1 MSATDE
7 LLTYY
12 HAELDYLR
20 RSGAEFA
27 RMHPRAA
34 ARLELGP
41 EECPDPHV
49 ERLIESFAFLTGRI
63 HRALDEELPDVAA
76 AMLEVLY
83 PHFLRPV
90 PSMTIARFDPDPTQG
105 KASAGQVVPRGTPL
119 FIQTADD
126 IPCRF
131 RSCYPVTLW
140 PVQVE
145 KVVMESTDAYDWLD
159 DRVGPPGAPRW
170 GRGTSAVLRVRIRA
184 AGAGLDETG
193 MEGLRFYLGGDA
205 RSAYAL
211 YELLFSGLAGVAI
224 VPQDGGAP
232 VRLGADA
239 VRPVGFGDDE
249 DVIPWPA
256 HGHPAYRLLQEF
268 FAMPRKFLFVDVHGL
283 GAHRSTEWFDLLFLL
298 KRPLPDRTPVGPE
311 TLQLGCAPVVNLFT
325 RVAEPIRVE
334 HRTPEYRLV
343 GDYRRERTTE
353 IHSIVR
359 VSATSDP
366 RDPTRVFE
374 PFYSFSHG
382 AQGRG
387 QTAFWHARRVPC
399 QRADLAGTDI
409 LLSFV
414 DLDFDPARPPA
425 DTVFAHVL
433 CTNRRLAEKLPAG
446 SRLQV
451 EAAAPLARVTA
462 LHAPTR
468 QLEPPVGAAALWRL
482 VSQLSLN
489 HLSLFGPDGA
499 RALRE
504 ILRLYAPYGNDSA
517 HAAIEGVHDLR
528 CRRVVARVG
537 GDAWRGFCRG
547 TEVQVVLDEDSYPDR
562 GGFLLATV
570 LDRFFALYATV
581 NSFTQTVL
589 RSRQREE
596 EWQRWPPMAGSRPV
610 L

>member
-27 RMHPRAA
+27 KMHPRAA

-63 HRALDEELPDVAA
+63 HRALDEELPDVAS
-76 AMLEVLY
+76 AMLDVLY

-90 PSMTIARFDPDPTQG
+90 PSMTIARFEPDPTQG
-105 KASAGQVVPRGTPL
+105 KASAGHVIARHTPL

-140 PVQVE
+140 PVAVDR
-145 KVVMESTDAYDWLD
+145 VVVESTDAYDWLD
-159 DRVGPPGAPRW
+159 DSPEHSGAPRW
-170 GRGTSAVLRVRIRA
+170 GRGTSTVLRVRVRA
-184 AGAGLDETG
+184 DGEALDKTG
-193 MEGLRFYLGGDA
+193 MKSLRFYLGGDQ

-211 YELLFSGLAGVAI
+211 YELLFSALAGVAI
-224 VPQDGGAP
+224 VPQGGGAP
-232 VRLGADA
+232 VKLGADV
-239 VRPVGFGDDE
+239 VRAVGFGGDE

-256 HGHPAYRLLQEF
+256 NGHPAYRLLQEF
-268 FAMPRKFLFVDVHGL
+268 FAVPRKFLFVDVDGL
-283 GAHRSTEWFDLLFLL
+283 GAHGSTEYFDLLFLL
-298 KRPLPDRTPVGPE
+298 RRPLPDRMPVGLE
-311 TLQLGCAPVVNLFT
+311 TLQLGCAPVVNLFA
-325 RVAEPIRVE
+325 RVAEPIRVD
-334 HRTPEYRLV
+334 HRTSEYRLV

-353 IHSIVR
+353 IHSVLR

-366 RDPTRVFE
+366 KDPTRVFE
-374 PFYSFSHG
+374 PFYSFSHT
-382 AQGRG
+382 AQTRG
-387 QTAFWHARRVPC
+387 QKAFWHARRVPC
-399 QRADLAGTDI
+399 QRADLQGTDV

-414 DLDFDPARPPA
+414 DLDFDPTQPPA

-433 CTNRRLAEKLPAG
+433 CTNRRLAEALPAG

-451 EAAAPLARVTA
+451 EAPAPLARVTA
-462 LHAPTR
+462 LHAPTA
-468 QLEPPVGAAALWRL
+468 QVDPPLGAAALWRL

-489 HLSLFGPDGA
+489 HLSLAGDDGA

-504 ILRLYAPYGNDSA
+504 ILRLYAPYGRESA
-517 HAAIEGVHDLR
+517 HTAIEGVRELR

-537 GDAWRGFCRG
+537 ADAWRGFCRG
-547 TEVQVVLDEDSYPDR
+547 TEVQVVLDEDCYPDR
-562 GGFLLATV
+562 GGFLLGAV
-570 LDRFFALYATV
+570 LNRFFALYASL

-589 RSRQREE
+589 RSRKREE

>member
-27 RMHPRAA
+27 RRHPRAA

-90 PSMTIARFDPDPTQG
+90 PSMTIARFDPDPEQG
-105 KASAGQVVPRGTPL
+105 KLTSGHVVPRGTPL
-119 FIQTADD
+119 FIQTAEN

-140 PVQVE
+140 PLEVAEVA
-145 KVVMESTDAYDWLD
+145 VESTDGYDWLD
-159 DRVGPPGAPRW
+159 GG
-170 GRGTSAVLRVRIRA
+170 GTAAVLRVRIRA
-184 AGAGLDETG
+184 NGAALDETE
-193 MEGLRFYLGGDA
+193 MRSLRFYLGGDP
-205 RSAYAL
+205 RSAATL

-224 VPQDGGAP
+224 VPEGGGAP
-232 VRLGADA
+232 VRLPADA
-239 VRPVGFGDDE
+239 VRPVGFGDDD

-256 HGHPAYRLLQEF
+256 HAHPAYRLLQEF
-268 FAMPRKFLFVDVHGL
+268 FAVPRKFLFLDVDGL
-283 GAHRSTEWFDLLFLL
+283 DAHRSKEYFDLLFLL
-298 KRPLPDRTPVGPE
+298 QRPVPDRMPVGKE
-311 TLQLGCAPVVNLFT
+311 SMQLGCAPVVNLFSRT
-325 RVAEPIRVE
+325 AEPIRVD
-334 HRTPEYRLV
+334 HRTSEYRLV
-343 GDYRRERTTE
+343 GDFRRERTTE
-353 IHSIVR
+353 IHSVVR
-359 VSATSDP
+359 VSAVSDP

-374 PFYSFSHG
+374 PFYSYTH
-382 AQGRG
+382 AAAARG
-387 QTAFWHARRVPC
+387 QTAYWHARRVAC
-399 QRADLAGTDI
+399 ERADLPGTDV

-414 DLDFDPARPPA
+414 DLDFAPTRPPA

-433 CTNRRLAEKLPAG
+433 CTNRRLAEAVPAG
-446 SRLQV
+446 ARLQV
-451 EAAAPLARVTA
+451 EAAAPLSRVTA
-462 LHAPTR
+462 LHAPTP
-468 QLEPPVGAAALWRL
+468 QLDPPVGAAALWRL

-489 HLSLFGPDGA
+489 HLSLFGDDGVK
-499 RALRE
+499 ALRE
-504 ILRLYAPYGNDSA
+504 ILRLYAPYGRESA
-517 HAAIEGVHDLR
+517 HAGIAGVRELN
-528 CRRVVARVG
+528 CRRVVRRLG

-547 TEVQVVLDEDSYPDR
+547 TEVEVVLDEDAYPDR

-570 LDRFFALYATV
+570 LDRFFGLYASV

-596 EWQRWPPMAGSRPV
+596 AWKRWPPMSGSRPV

>member
-27 RMHPRAA
+27 RRHPRAA

-90 PSMTIARFDPDPTQG
+90 PSMTIARFDPDPEQG
-105 KASAGQVVPRGTPL
+105 KLTAGHVVPRGTQL
-119 FIQTADD
+119 FIQTSEN

-140 PVQVE
+140 PLEVAEVA
-145 KVVMESTDAYDWLD
+145 VESTDGYDWLD
-159 DRVGPPGAPRW
+159 GG
-170 GRGTSAVLRVRIRA
+170 GTAAVLRVRIRA
-184 AGAGLDETG
+184 SGAALDETE
-193 MEGLRFYLGGDA
+193 MRSLRFYLGGDP
-205 RSAYAL
+205 RSAATL

-224 VPQDGGAP
+224 VPQGGGAP
-232 VRLGADA
+232 VRLPADA
-239 VRPVGFGDDE
+239 VRPVGFGDED

-256 HGHPAYRLLQEF
+256 HAHPAYRLLQEF
-268 FAMPRKFLFVDVHGL
+268 FAVPRKFLFLDVEGL
-283 GAHRSTEWFDLLFLL
+283 DAHRSREHFDLLFLL
-298 KRPLPDRTPVGPE
+298 QRPVPDRMPVGRE
-311 TLQLGCAPVVNLFT
+311 SMQLGCAPVVNLFART
-325 RVAEPIRVE
+325 AEPIRVD

-343 GDYRRERTTE
+343 GDFRRERTTE
-353 IHSIVR
+353 IHSVVR
-359 VSATSDP
+359 VSAVSDP

-374 PFYSFSHG
+374 PFYSFTH
-382 AQGRG
+382 AAAARG
-387 QTAFWHARRVPC
+387 QTAYWHARRVAC
-399 QRADLAGTDI
+399 ERADLPGTDV

-414 DLDFDPARPPA
+414 DLDFQPARPPA

-433 CTNRRLAEKLPAG
+433 CTNRRLAEAVPAG
-446 SRLQV
+446 ARLQV

-462 LHAPTR
+462 LHAPTP
-468 QLEPPVGAAALWRL
+468 QLDPPVGAAALWRL

-489 HLSLFGPDGA
+489 HLSLFGDDGVK
-499 RALRE
+499 ALRE
-504 ILRLYAPYGNDSA
+504 ILRLYAPYGRESA
-517 HAAIEGVHDLR
+517 HAGIAGVRELN
-528 CRRVVARVG
+528 CRRVVRRLG

-547 TEVQVVLDEDSYPDR
+547 TEVEVVLDEDAYPDR

-570 LDRFFALYATV
+570 LDRFFGLYASV

-589 RSRQREE
+589 RSRQREGA
-596 EWQRWPPMAGSRPV
+596 WKRWPPMSGSRPV

>member
-27 RMHPRAA
+27 RQHPRAA

-90 PSMTIARFDPDPTQG
+90 PSMTIARFDPDPRQG
-105 KASAGQVVPRGTPL
+105 KLDAGHVVPRGTPL
-119 FIQTADD
+119 FVQTAEN

-140 PVQVE
+140 PLEVAEVA
-145 KVVMESTDAYDWLD
+145 VESTDGYDWLD
-159 DRVGPPGAPRW
+159 GG
-170 GRGTSAVLRVRIRA
+170 GTAAVLRVRIRGN
-184 AGAGLDETG
+184 GAKLDETT
-193 MEGLRFYLGGDA
+193 MCSLRFYLGGDP
-205 RSAYAL
+205 RSAATL
-211 YELLFSGLAGVAI
+211 YELLFSALAGVDI
-224 VPQDGGAP
+224 VPQDGGPP
-232 VRLGADA
+232 VRLSADA
-239 VRPVGFGDDE
+239 VRPVGFGEDE

-256 HGHPAYRLLQEF
+256 HAHPAYRLLQEF
-268 FAMPRKFLFVDVHGL
+268 FAMPRKFLFLDVDGL
-283 GAHRSTEWFDLLFLL
+283 QAHRSRDHFDLLFLL
-298 KRPLPDRTPVGPE
+298 RRPVPDEMRVGLE
-311 TLQLGCAPVVNLFT
+311 SMQLGCAPVVNLFART
-325 RVAEPIRVE
+325 SEPVRID
-334 HRTPEYRLV
+334 HHTPEYRLV
-343 GDYRRERTTE
+343 GDFRRERTTE
-353 IHSIVR
+353 IHSILR
-359 VSATSDP
+359 VSAVSDP

-374 PFYSFSHG
+374 PFYSFSH
-382 AQGRG
+382 AAAARG
-387 QTAFWHARRVPC
+387 QTSFWHARRVPC
-399 QRADLAGTDI
+399 ERADLPGTDVLI
-409 LLSFV
+409 SFV
-414 DLDFDPARPPA
+414 DLDFQPRRPAV

-433 CTNRRLAEKLPAG
+433 CTNRRLAEALPAG

-451 EAAAPLARVTA
+451 ETTAPLACVTA
-462 LHAPTR
+462 LHTPSR
-468 QLEPPVGAAALWRL
+468 QLEPPTGAAALWRL

-489 HLSLFGPDGA
+489 HLSLAGDDGVK
-499 RALRE
+499 ALRE
-504 ILRLYAPYGNDSA
+504 ILRLYAPWRRESA
-517 HAAIEGVHDLR
+517 HAAISGIRGLA
-528 CRRVVARVG
+528 CRRVVRRLG

-547 TEVQVVLDEDSYPDR
+547 TEVELVLDEDAYPDR
-562 GGFLLATV
+562 DGFLLATV
-570 LDRFFALYATV
+570 LDRFFGLYATV

-589 RSRQREE
+589 RRHRREDT
-596 EWQRWPPMAGSRPV
+596 WKRWPPMSGSRPV

>member
-1 MSATDE
+1 MTATDE

-27 RMHPRAA
+27 RRHPRAA
-34 ARLELGP
+34 GRLELGP

-63 HRALDEELPDVAA
+63 HRAMDEELPDVAA
-76 AMLEVLY
+76 GMLEVLH

-90 PSMTIARFDPDPTQG
+90 PPMTIARFDPSPEQG
-105 KASAGQVVPRGTPL
+105 RQLAAGHVVPRGTQL
-119 FIQTADD
+119 FIQTTEN

-140 PVQVE
+140 PVKVAQVA
-145 KVVMESTDAYDWLD
+145 VESTDGYDWLD
-159 DRVGPPGAPRW
+159 GEGVA
-170 GRGTSAVLRVRIRA
+170 AVLRVRIGH
-184 AGAGLDETG
+184 AGAPLSETG
-193 MEGLRFYLGGDA
+193 MDRLRFYLGGDP
-205 RSAYAL
+205 RSAATL
-211 YELLFSGLAGVAI
+211 YELLFSALQGVAI
-224 VPQDGGAP
+224 VPEGGGNP
-232 VRLGADA
+232 VRLPAS
-239 VRPVGFGDDE
+239 VVHPVGFGDDE

-256 HGHPAYRLLQEF
+256 HAHPAYRLLQEF
-268 FAMPRKFLFVDVHGL
+268 FAVPRKFLFLDVEGLRAHG
-283 GAHRSTEWFDLLFLL
+283 SVENFDLLFLL
-298 KRPLPDRTPVGPE
+298 RHPVPDHMRVGPE
-311 TLQLGCAPVVNLFT
+311 SMQLGCAPVVNLFT
-325 RVAEPIRVE
+325 RTSEPIRVD
-334 HRTPEYRLV
+334 HRASEYRLV
-343 GDYRRERTTE
+343 ADCRRERTTE
-353 IHSIVR
+353 IHSVTG

-374 PFYSFSHG
+374 PFYSCSH
-382 AQGRG
+382 AAATRR

-399 QRADLAGTDI
+399 QRMDLSGTDV

-414 DLDFDPARPPA
+414 DLDFQPTRPAEEV
-425 DTVFAHVL
+425 VFAHVL
-433 CTNRRLAEKLPAG
+433 CTNRRLAEALPAG
-446 SRLQV
+446 SQLQV

-462 LHAPTR
+462 LHAPTK
-468 QLEPPVGAAALWRL
+468 QLDPPTGAATLWRL

-489 HLSLFGPDGA
+489 HLSLFGEDGV

-504 ILRLYAPYGNDSA
+504 ILRLYAPYGRESA
-517 HAAIEGVHDLR
+517 HAEIAGVRELT
-528 CRRVVARVG
+528 CRRVVRRLG

-547 TEVQVVLDEDSYPDR
+547 TEVELVLNENAYPDR
-562 GGFLLATV
+562 SGFLLATV
-570 LDRFFALYATV
+570 LDRFFGLYAGV

-596 EWQRWPPMAGSRPV
+596 AWKRWPPMSGSRPV